1 MLEVDQVRECKQRH
15 GRGMKIRAIAREL
28 GISRNTVR
36 SYLRGERLPGQYQMS
51 APRAQPVAGAIRE
64 LVRALLVAEQDPLQH
79 AYLPLEYEPGE
90 DAQVDFLEAWVD
102 DREEGRMKIHVLLV
116 RACYSGRCYAYIAP
130 NQTREALLEGL
141 MRAFEFFGGDF
152 RTLWFDNLSPAVKRV
167 LKGRTRELQFGFQR
181 FQAHYGFQAE
191 FCSPGKGNEK
201 GGVEGEVKYSRI
213 GGCQLNCV
221 NGRAGE
227 IG

>member
-1 MLEVDQVRECKQRH
+1 MLEVDQVRECKQLF

-36 SYLRGERLPGQYQMS
+36 GYVRGERLPGQYQMS

-64 LVRALLVAEQDPLQH
+64 VVRALLMAEQEAETPRKQRLTAGRVFRLLRGQFTVSEATVRRVVREVRLELRDPLQH

-102 DREEGRMKIHVLLV
+102 DQEEGRTKIHVLLV
-116 RACYSGRCYAYIAP
+116 RPCFSGRCFAYVAP

-141 MRAFEFFGGDF
+141 MRA
-152 RTLWFDNLSPAVKRV
+152 
-167 LKGRTRELQFGFQR
+167 QR
-181 FQAHYGFQAE
+181 
-191 FCSPGKGNEK
+191 
-201 GGVEGEVKYSRI
+201 
-213 GGCQLNCV
+213 QLP
-221 NGRAGE
+221 
-227 IG
+227 